1 MENCP
6 VEDLKKRN
14 TALLHFLPLLLI
26 PATLFL
32 GTRLSGR
39 WYYLTCT
46 LVILETMAPFFLS
59 FESRKPQA
67 RELVT
72 IAVMCALAV
81 ASRVVIVIPNFKP
94 ITAVIMLTGIA
105 LGAEAGFMTGAIAAF
120 ASNFFFSQGPWTP
133 WQMMAYGAGGFL
145 AGLVFG
151 GKKSRKNPVIL
162 AVFGFFAILLV
173 VGPLLDSCT
182 VFTVSTKLT
191 WKYALAVFAAGF
203 PYNAQHG
210 LACAVTMLL
219 FSKPLLD
226 KLDRLK
232 TKYGMM
238 NVFQES

>member
-94 ITAVIMLTGIA
+94 ITAIIMLTGIA

-133 WQMMAYGAGGFL
+133 WQMMAYGVGGFL
-145 AGLVFG
+145 AGVLFC
-151 GKKSRKNPVIL
+151 GKNRKKNPWIL
-162 AVFGFFAILLV
+162 AIFGFCTIVLV

-182 VFTVSTKLT
+182 VFTVSPKIT
-191 WKYALAVFAAGF
+191 WKYAMTVLAAGL
-203 PYNAQHG
+203 PYNVQHG
-210 LACAVTMLL
+210 LACAVTMVL
-219 FSKPLLD
+219 FSKPLLS

-232 TKYGMM
+232 VKYGMM
-238 NVFQES
+238 DA